1 MSPRRVAYLSIDR
14 GIPWGGAN
22 GASVRMAEML
32 RALVAEGADVL
43 AMVAGIRRGATP
55 PPPGVRVEPLPSPE
69 LGAALMARLLRRLDG
84 FGAEVLYERLA
95 LHSPAA
101 GSAAAAALGIPHLV
115 ELTAPLPQ
123 QARYGRL
130 ERREAAVRL
139 EGTVLRDA
147 ALVLAVSTPLADYAR
162 ARGAR
167 RVKVLPNAVAPD
179 RFRSLA
185 APDGKEPVAVLA
197 GALRPWH
204 GTTTLA
210 WAWRRLGSAAPPL
223 LVVGD
228 GPGRAPLERV
238 GARITGWVPHESV
251 PELLAM
257 AQIGLAPYSAAAPAY
272 LSPLKLFD
280 YLAAGLAVVAAS
292 LPGVTEVL
300 DSDSAVLVPPGD
312 PRALADAVAELAA
325 DASRRARLGSAG
337 RELALSRHTWRR
349 RARDVLQAASELI
362 ELQAARSLAPDLGEV
377 GG

>member
-1 MSPRRVAYLSIDR
+1 
-14 GIPWGGAN
+14 
-22 GASVRMAEML
+22 
-32 RALVAEGADVL
+32 
-43 AMVAGIRRGATP
+43 
-55 PPPGVRVEPLPSPE
+55 
-69 LGAALMARLLRRLDG
+69 
-84 FGAEVLYERLA
+84 VLYERMV
-95 LHSPAA
+95 LHSAA
-101 GSAAAAALGIPHLV
+101 GLATATALGIPHLV
-115 ELTAPLPQ
+115 ELNAPLPQ
-123 QARYGRL
+123 EAMRYGRH
-130 ERREAAVRL
+130 ERPDAAIRM

-167 RVKVLPNAVAPD
+167 RVKVLPNAVAAD
-179 RFRSLA
+179 RFRTLA
-185 APDGKEPVAVLA
+185 APDGKDPVAVLA

-210 WAWRRLGSAAPPL
+210 RAWRRLGSAAPPL

-228 GPGRAPLERV
+228 GPGRTPLERV
-238 GARITGWVPHESV
+238 GARVTGWIPHESV
-251 PELLAM
+251 PEMLAT
-257 AQIGLAPYSAAAPAY
+257 AQIGLAPYSAGAPAY